1 MKKLFY
7 IGIIGLILFEILN
20 VYFIMPMPGSQRM
33 KSIDIAY
40 FFNTYRWIF
49 RGFFGLPAL
58 VGIYEIFQS
67 NRWVAIIG
75 CLLVGTITY
84 ATNYIMAADTMFYQP
99 KRLSLKN
106 AKENKVILNK
116 VVLGI
121 TINGESKAYPIS
133 MLIYH
138 HQVRDVLGGKPIMVT
153 YCSVCRTGR
162 IFEPTVKGKLE
173 NFRLVGMD
181 HFNAMFEDETTKSWW
196 RQANGEAI
204 TGKLKGTKLPELE
217 AQQTSLATWLKLYPD
232 SKIMQADLKFKEN
245 YDSTAKYESGK
256 SKKELTGT
264 DSLSWK
270 PKSWVVGIESGKKSI
285 AIDWN
290 RLKKE
295 RIVNFEIGKN
305 PFTLVLASDNK
316 SFFTFERPNVQT
328 KFSFRNDTLST
339 KNLKFDLKGMEISS
353 KATSK
358 KSMLTKNFGTVGK
371 LFILRQVGIEIN
383 STRMKQMPSAAQ
395 IYTDFIE

>member
-33 KSIDIAY
+33 RSIDVAY

-49 RGFFGLPAL
+49 RGFFGFLTLIGIYPMYKFKRWIVVLGCIL
-58 VGIYEIFQS
+58 VGI
-67 NRWVAIIG
+67 
-75 CLLVGTITY
+75 ITY
-84 ATNYIMAADTMFYQP
+84 ATNYEMAADTMFYQP
-99 KRLSLKN
+99 ETLSLKE
-106 AKENKVILNK
+106 AKDNKIK
-116 VVLGI
+116 TDRVVLGI
-121 TINGESKAYPIS
+121 TVNGESKAYPIS

-162 IFEPTVKGKLE
+162 VFEPIVNGKLE

-181 HFNAMFEDETTKSWW
+181 YFNAMFEDETTKSWW

-217 AQQTSLATWLKLYPD
+217 AQQTSLATWLKLYPT
-232 SKIMQADLKFKEN
+232 SKVMQADPKFKEN

-270 PKSWVVGIESGKKSI
+270 SKSWVVGIESRNESI

-295 RIVNFEIGKN
+295 RVINFQMKEK
-305 PFTLVLASDNK
+305 PLVLALASDNK
-316 SFFTFERPNVQT
+316 SFFAFQRPNIQT
-328 KFSFRNDTLST
+328 RFRFQNDTLLT
-339 KNLKFDLKGMEISS
+339 ENLKFDLKGIEVVS
-353 KATSK
+353 KQQLK
-358 KSMLTKNFGTVGK
+358 K
-371 LFILRQVGIEIN
+371 IN
-383 STRMKQMPSAAQ
+383 AYQEFWHSWQTFHPETTR
-395 IYTDFIE
+395 Y

>member
-33 KSIDIAY
+33 RSIDIAY

-49 RGFFGLPAL
+49 RGFFGLLAL
-58 VGIYEIFQS
+58 VGIYPMFQS
-67 NRWVAIIG
+67 NRWITIVG
-75 CLLVGTITY
+75 CLLAGIIIY

-99 KRLSLKN
+99 EKLSLKD
-106 AKENKVILNK
+106 AKENKVKMDK

-121 TINGESKAYPIS
+121 TIDGESKAYPIS
-133 MLIYH
+133 MLVYH

-217 AQQTSLATWLKLYPD
+217 TQQTSLATWLKLYPD

-245 YDSTAKYESGK
+245 YDTTAKYESGK

-270 PKSWVVGIESGKKSI
+270 PKSWVVGIESGKESI

-290 RLKKE
+290 RLKRE
-295 RIVNFEIGKN
+295 RIVNFQIGKN
-305 PFTLVLASDNK
+305 SFTLVLASDNK

-328 KFSFRNDTLST
+328 KFSFRNDTLLT
-339 KNLKFDLKGMEISS
+339 ENLKFNLKGMGISS
-353 KATSK
+353 KSQLK
-358 KSMLTKNFGTVGK
+358 K
-371 LFILRQVGIEIN
+371 IN
-383 STRMKQMPSAAQ
+383 AHQEFWHSWQTFHPQTRR
-395 IYTDFIE
+395 Y

>member
-33 KSIDIAY
+33 RSIDIAY

-49 RGFFGLPAL
+49 RGFFGSLAL
-58 VGIYEIFQS
+58 VGIYPMFQS
-67 NRWVAIIG
+67 NRWIAIVG
-75 CLLVGTITY
+75 CLLAGTITY

-99 KRLSLKN
+99 EKLSLKD
-106 AKENKVILNK
+106 AKENKVQMDK

-133 MLIYH
+133 MLVYH
-138 HQVRDVLGGKPIMVT
+138 HQVRDVLGGEPIMVT

-162 IFEPTVKGKLE
+162 IFDPTVKGKLE

-217 AQQTSLATWLKLYPD
+217 TQQTSLATWLKLYPD

-245 YDSTAKYESGK
+245 YDTTAKYESGK

-270 PKSWVVGIESGKKSI
+270 PKSWVVGIESGKESI

-290 RLKKE
+290 RLKRE
-295 RIVNFEIGKN
+295 RIVNFQIGKN
-305 PFTLVLASDNK
+305 SFTLVLASDNK

-328 KFSFRNDTLST
+328 KFSFRNDTLLT
-339 KNLKFDLKGMEISS
+339 ENLKFNLKGMGISS
-353 KATSK
+353 KSQLK
-358 KSMLTKNFGTVGK
+358 K
-371 LFILRQVGIEIN
+371 IN
-383 STRMKQMPSAAQ
+383 AHQEFWHSWQTFHPQTRR
-395 IYTDFIE
+395 Y

>member
-7 IGIIGLILFEILN
+7 VGIIGLILFEILN

-33 KSIDIAY
+33 RSIDVAY
-40 FFNTYRWIF
+40 FFNSYRWMF
-49 RGFFGLPAL
+49 RGFFGFLTL
-58 VGIYEIFQS
+58 ISIYPMFQFKP
-67 NRWVAIIG
+67 WIVVLG
-75 CLLVGTITY
+75 CVLLVIITY
-84 ATNYIMAADTMFYQP
+84 ATNYQMAADTMFYQP
-99 KRLSLKN
+99 ETLSLKE
-106 AKENKVILNK
+106 AKDNKVKTDRVILG
-116 VVLGI
+116 V

-133 MLIYH
+133 MLVYH
-138 HQVRDVLGGKPIMVT
+138 HQVRDVLGGKEIMVT

-162 IFEPTVKGKLE
+162 VFEPKVNGKLE

-181 HFNAMFEDETTKSWW
+181 NFNAMFEDEATKSWW

-217 AQQTSLATWLKLYPD
+217 AQQTSLATWLKLYPT
-232 SKIMQADLKFKEN
+232 SKIMQADLKFKDN

-270 PKSWVVGIESGKKSI
+270 SKSWIVGIESGKESI

-295 RIVNFEIGKN
+295 RIVNFQIGEK
-305 PFTLVLASDNK
+305 PLVLALASDNT
-316 SFFTFERPNVQT
+316 SFFAFERPNNQT
-328 KFSFRNDTLST
+328 KFSLRNDTLLT
-339 KNLKFDLKGMEISS
+339 ENMKFDLKGIEVNS
-353 KATSK
+353 KQPLKKINAHQEFWHSWQTFHPSTS
-358 KSMLTKNFGTVGK
+358 
-371 LFILRQVGIEIN
+371 R
-383 STRMKQMPSAAQ
+383 
-395 IYTDFIE
+395 Y

>member
-33 KSIDIAY
+33 RSIDLAY

-49 RGFFGLPAL
+49 RGFFGFLTI
-58 VGIYEIFQS
+58 VGIVPMFQFK
-67 NRWVAIIG
+67 RWIVIVG
-75 CLLVGTITY
+75 CLLVGIVTY
-84 ATNYIMAADTMFYQP
+84 AINYEMAADTMFYQP
-99 KRLSLKN
+99 ETLSLKD
-106 AKENKVILNK
+106 AKENKVKTDRL
-116 VVLGI
+116 VLGV

-133 MLIYH
+133 MLVYH

-162 IFEPTVKGKLE
+162 VFEPIVNGKLE

-196 RQANGEAI
+196 RQANGKAI
-204 TGKLKGTKLPELE
+204 TGMLKGTKLPELE

-270 PKSWVVGIESGKKSI
+270 RKSWVVGIESGTESI

-295 RIVNFEIGKN
+295 RIVNFQINKK
-305 PFTLVLASDNK
+305 PLVVALASDNK
-316 SFFTFERPNVQT
+316 SFFAFERPNAQT
-328 KFSFRNDTLST
+328 KFSFKNDTLLIE
-339 KNLKFDLKGMEISS
+339 NQKFDLKGIEVNS
-353 KATSK
+353 KQQLK
-358 KSMLTKNFGTVGK
+358 KINAHQEFWHSWQEFHLTTTK
-371 LFILRQVGIEIN
+371 
-383 STRMKQMPSAAQ
+383 
-395 IYTDFIE
+395 Y

>member
-7 IGIIGLILFEILN
+7 IGIIGLVLFEILN
-20 VYFIMPMPGSQRM
+20 VYFIMPMPGSQQIR
-33 KSIDIAY
+33 SIDMAY
-40 FFNTYRWIF
+40 FFYTYRWIF
-49 RGFFGLPAL
+49 RGFFGFLTLIGIYPMVQSKRWIVVLGCIL
-58 VGIYEIFQS
+58 VGI
-67 NRWVAIIG
+67 V
-75 CLLVGTITY
+75 TY
-84 ATNYIMAADTMFYQP
+84 ATNFEMAADTMFYEP
-99 KRLSLKN
+99 ETLSLKD
-106 AKENKVILNK
+106 AKENKVKLERM
-116 VVLGI
+116 VLGV

-133 MLIYH
+133 MLVYH

-162 IFEPTVKGKLE
+162 VFEPIVNGKLE

-217 AQQTSLATWLKLYPD
+217 AQQTSLATWLKLYPN
-232 SKIMQADLKFKEN
+232 SKIMQPDLKFKEN

-270 PKSWVVGIESGKKSI
+270 RKSWVVGIEIGKESI

-295 RIVNFEIGKN
+295 RIVNFQLDEKS
-305 PFTLVLASDNK
+305 LVLALASDNK
-316 SFFTFERPNVQT
+316 SFFAFERPQNQM
-328 KFSFRNDTLST
+328 KFSLKNDSLVIQ
-339 KNLKFDLKGMEISS
+339 NQRFDLRGISS
-353 KATSK
+353 DSK
-358 KSMLTKNFGTVGK
+358 TTLKKINAYQEFWHSWETFHPNTK
-371 LFILRQVGIEIN
+371 R
-383 STRMKQMPSAAQ
+383 
-395 IYTDFIE
+395 Y

>member
-33 KSIDIAY
+33 RSIDIAY
-40 FFNTYRWIF
+40 FFNTYRWLF
-49 RGFFGLPAL
+49 RGFFGLLAL
-58 VGIYEIFQS
+58 VGIYPMFQFK
-67 NRWVAIIG
+67 RWIAALG
-75 CLLVGTITY
+75 CLLVGIVTY
-84 ATNYIMAADTMFYQP
+84 ATNYEMAADTMFYQP
-99 KRLSLKN
+99 ETLSLKDVR
-106 AKENKVILNK
+106 ANKVK
-116 VVLGI
+116 TDRVVLGV

-133 MLIYH
+133 MLVYH

-162 IFEPTVKGKLE
+162 VFEPIVKGKLE
-173 NFRLVGMD
+173 TFRLVGMD
-181 HFNAMFEDETTKSWW
+181 HFNAMFEDKTTKSWW

-217 AQQTSLATWLKLYPD
+217 AQQTSLATWLKLYPN
-232 SKIMQADLKFKEN
+232 SKIMQADVKFKEN

-270 PKSWVVGIESGKKSI
+270 PKSWVVGVESGKASI

-295 RIVNFEIGKN
+295 RIINFQMGEK
-305 PFTLVLASDNK
+305 PLVLVLASDNK
-316 SFFTFERPNVQT
+316 SFFAFERPNSQT
-328 KFSFRNDTLST
+328 KFSFQNDILLTE
-339 KNLKFDLKGMEISS
+339 NLKFDLKGIEVNLKQQLKKINAHQEFWHSWQTFHPS
-353 KATSK
+353 TS
-358 KSMLTKNFGTVGK
+358 
-371 LFILRQVGIEIN
+371 R
-383 STRMKQMPSAAQ
+383 
-395 IYTDFIE
+395 Y

>member
-7 IGIIGLILFEILN
+7 IGIVGLIIFEILN

-33 KSIDIAY
+33 RSIDFAY
-40 FFNTYRWIF
+40 FFNSYRWIF
-49 RGFFGLPAL
+49 RGFFGLITLA
-58 VGIYEIFQS
+58 GIYPMFQS
-67 NRWVAIIG
+67 KRWIMIVG
-75 CLLVGTITY
+75 CLLVGIITY
-84 ATNYIMAADTMFYQP
+84 ATNYVMAADTMFYQP
-99 KRLSLKN
+99 ETLSLKDI
-106 AKENKVILNK
+106 KENKIKTDK
-116 VVLGI
+116 VVLGVN
-121 TINGESKAYPIS
+121 INGESKAYPIS

-138 HQVRDVLGGKPIMVT
+138 HQVRDILGGKPIMVT

-162 IFEPTVKGKLE
+162 VFEPTVNGKIE

-204 TGKLKGTKLPELE
+204 TGKLKGTKLPELM
-217 AQQTSLATWLKLYPD
+217 AQQTSLAVWLKLYPN
-232 SKIMQADLKFKEN
+232 SKVMQADLKFKEN

-270 PKSWVVGIESGKKSI
+270 PKSWIVGVESGEKSI

-295 RIVNFEIGKN
+295 RIINFQLGEK
-305 PFTLVLASDNK
+305 PLVLVLASDNK
-316 SFFTFERPNVQT
+316 SFFAFERPNNQS
-328 KFSFRNDTLST
+328 KFTFKNDTLFT
-339 KNLKFDLKGMEISS
+339 ENLTFDLKGIEVNS
-353 KATSK
+353 KQQLEK
-358 KSMLTKNFGTVGK
+358 
-371 LFILRQVGIEIN
+371 IN
-383 STRMKQMPSAAQ
+383 AYQEFWHSWQTFHSETRR
-395 IYTDFIE
+395 Y

>member
-33 KSIDIAY
+33 RSIDIAY
-40 FFNTYRWIF
+40 FFTTYRWIF
-49 RGFFGLPAL
+49 RGFFGLWIL
-58 VGIYEIFQS
+58 VGIYPMFQS
-67 NRWVAIIG
+67 NRWIVIIG
-75 CLLVGTITY
+75 CLLAGTITY
-84 ATNYIMAADTMFYQP
+84 ATNYVMAADTMFYQP
-99 KRLSLKN
+99 EKLILKD
-106 AKENKVILNK
+106 AKENKVKMDK

-133 MLIYH
+133 MLVYH

-217 AQQTSLATWLKLYPD
+217 TQQTSLATWLKLYPD

-270 PKSWVVGIESGKKSI
+270 PKSWVVGVESGKESI

-295 RIVNFEIGKN
+295 RIVNFQIGKN
-305 PFTLVLASDNK
+305 PFMLVLASDNK

-328 KFSFRNDTLST
+328 KFSYRNDTLLT
-339 KNLKFDLKGMEISS
+339 ENLKFDLKGIEISS
-353 KATSK
+353 KSK
-358 KSMLTKNFGTVGK
+358 LKK
-371 LFILRQVGIEIN
+371 IN
-383 STRMKQMPSAAQ
+383 AYQEFWHSWQTFHPQTRR
-395 IYTDFIE
+395 Y

>member
-7 IGIIGLILFEILN
+7 IGIIGLVLFEILN
-20 VYFIMPMPGSQRM
+20 VYFIMPMPGSQQIR
-33 KSIDIAY
+33 SIDIAY
-40 FFNTYRWIF
+40 FLNTYRWIF
-49 RGFFGLPAL
+49 RGFFGFLAL
-58 VGIYEIFQS
+58 VGIYPMFQFK
-67 NRWVAIIG
+67 RWIAVVG
-75 CLLVGTITY
+75 CLLAGIIIY
-84 ATNYIMAADTMFYQP
+84 ETNYDMAADTIFYQP
-99 KRLSLKN
+99 ETLSLKD
-106 AKENKVILNK
+106 AKENKVKLER
-116 VVLGI
+116 VVLGL

-133 MLIYH
+133 MLVYH

-162 IFEPTVKGKLE
+162 VFEPMVNGKLE

-217 AQQTSLATWLKLYPD
+217 AQQTSLATWLKLYPN

-270 PKSWVVGIESGKKSI
+270 RKSWVVGVVSGKESI

-290 RLKKE
+290 RLMKE
-295 RIVNFEIGKN
+295 RVINFQIGQK
-305 PFTLVLASDNK
+305 PLVLALASDNK
-316 SFFTFERPNVQT
+316 SFFAFERPNSVI
-328 KFSFRNDTLST
+328 KFSFKKDTLLT
-339 KNLKFDLKGMEISS
+339 ENLQFDLKGIEVSS
-353 KATSK
+353 KQQLK
-358 KSMLTKNFGTVGK
+358 KINAHQEFWHSWQEFHQNTK
-371 LFILRQVGIEIN
+371 R
-383 STRMKQMPSAAQ
+383 
-395 IYTDFIE
+395 Y

>member
-7 IGIIGLILFEILN
+7 LGIIGLIVFEILN

-33 KSIDIAY
+33 RSIDVAY
-40 FFNTYRWIF
+40 FFNTYRWVF
-49 RGFFGLPAL
+49 RGFFGFLTL
-58 VGIYEIFQS
+58 IGIYPMFQFK
-67 NRWVAIIG
+67 RWIVVVG
-75 CLLVGTITY
+75 CLLVGIVTY
-84 ATNYIMAADTMFYQP
+84 ATNYLMAADTMFYQP
-99 KRLSLKN
+99 ETLSLKDSR
-106 AKENKVILNK
+106 ANKVK
-116 VVLGI
+116 TDRVVLGV

-133 MLIYH
+133 MLVYH

-162 IFEPTVKGKLE
+162 VFEPIVNGKLE
-173 NFRLVGMD
+173 TFRLVGMD

-204 TGKLKGTKLPELE
+204 TGTLKGTKLPELE

-295 RIVNFEIGKN
+295 RIVNFQMGKK
-305 PFTLVLASDNK
+305 PLVLVLASDNK
-316 SFFTFERPNVQT
+316 SFFAFERPNIQT
-328 KFSFRNDTLST
+328 KLEFQNDLIST
-339 KNLKFDLKGMEISS
+339 QNLKFDLKGIEVNS
-353 KATSK
+353 KQQLKKINAHQEFWHSWQNFHPLTS
-358 KSMLTKNFGTVGK
+358 
-371 LFILRQVGIEIN
+371 R
-383 STRMKQMPSAAQ
+383 
-395 IYTDFIE
+395 Y

>member
-7 IGIIGLILFEILN
+7 LGIVGLIIFEIIN

-33 KSIDIAY
+33 RSIDIAY
-40 FFNTYRWIF
+40 FFNTYRWFF
-49 RGFFGLPAL
+49 RGFFWLLTLAGIYPMFQFKRWIVVLGCVL
-58 VGIYEIFQS
+58 VGGVS
-67 NRWVAIIG
+67 
-75 CLLVGTITY
+75 Y
-84 ATNYIMAADTMFYQP
+84 ATNYEMAADTMFYQP
-99 KRLSLKN
+99 ETLSLRDTKT
-106 AKENKVILNK
+106 NKVK
-116 VVLGI
+116 TDRVVLGV

-138 HQVRDVLGGKPIMVT
+138 HQVRDNLGGKPIMVT

-162 IFEPTVKGKLE
+162 VFEPKVNGKLE
-173 NFRLVGMD
+173 TFRLVGMD

-217 AQQTSLATWLKLYPD
+217 TQQTSLATWLKLYPNA
-232 SKIMQADLKFKEN
+232 KVMQADPKFKEN

-270 PKSWVVGIESGKKSI
+270 PKSWIVGIESGKESI

-290 RLKKE
+290 RLMKE
-295 RIVNFEIGKN
+295 RVVNFKLN
-305 PFTLVLASDNK
+305 KKPLVLALARDNK
-316 SFFTFERPNVQT
+316 SLFAFERPNTET
-328 KFSFRNDTLST
+328 KFSIQNDTLLT
-339 KNLKFDLKGMEISS
+339 EKLKFDLKGIEVNS
-353 KATSK
+353 KQQLKKINAHQEFWHSWQTFHPETS
-358 KSMLTKNFGTVGK
+358 
-371 LFILRQVGIEIN
+371 R
-383 STRMKQMPSAAQ
+383 
-395 IYTDFIE
+395 Y

>member
-7 IGIIGLILFEILN
+7 IGIIGLIIFEILN

-33 KSIDIAY
+33 RSIDIAY

-49 RGFFGLPAL
+49 RGFFGLLTL
-58 VGIYEIFQS
+58 VGIYPMFQFK
-67 NRWVAIIG
+67 RWIVILG
-75 CLLVGTITY
+75 CVLVGIVTY
-84 ATNYIMAADTMFYQP
+84 ATNFQMAADTMFYQP
-99 KRLSLKN
+99 ETLSLKD
-106 AKENKVILNK
+106 AKGNKVK
-116 VVLGI
+116 TDRVVLGV

-133 MLIYH
+133 MLVYH

-162 IFEPTVKGKLE
+162 VFEPKVNGKLE

-217 AQQTSLATWLKLYPD
+217 AQQTSLATWLKLYPN

-270 PKSWVVGIESGKKSI
+270 PKSWVVGIESGKESI

-295 RIVNFEIGKN
+295 RIVNFQIDTK
-305 PFTLVLASDNK
+305 PLVLVLSSDNK
-316 SFFTFERPNVQT
+316 SFFAFERPNIQS
-328 KFSFRNDTLST
+328 KFSLQNDSLLTQ
-339 KNLKFDLKGMEISS
+339 NLKFDLKG
-353 KATSK
+353 
-358 KSMLTKNFGTVGK
+358 
-371 LFILRQVGIEIN
+371 IEIN
-383 STRMKQMPSAAQ
+383 SKQQLKKINAHQEFWHSWQTFHPKT
-395 IYTDFIE
+395 IRY

>member
-1 MKKLFY
+1 MFTFNKMKKLFY

-33 KSIDIAY
+33 RSIDIAY
-40 FFNTYRWIF
+40 FFTTYRWIF
-49 RGFFGLPAL
+49 RGFFGLWTL
-58 VGIYEIFQS
+58 VGIYPMFQS
-67 NRWVAIIG
+67 NRWIVIIG
-75 CLLVGTITY
+75 CLLAGTITY
-84 ATNYIMAADTMFYQP
+84 ATNYVMAADTMFYQP
-99 KRLSLKN
+99 EKLSLKD
-106 AKENKVILNK
+106 AKENKVKMDK

-133 MLIYH
+133 MLVYH

-217 AQQTSLATWLKLYPD
+217 TQQTSLATWLKLYPD

-270 PKSWVVGIESGKKSI
+270 PKSWVVGVESGKESI

-295 RIVNFEIGKN
+295 RIINFEIGKN
-305 PFTLVLASDNK
+305 AFTLVLASDNK

-328 KFSFRNDTLST
+328 KFSYRNDTLLT
-339 KNLKFDLKGMEISS
+339 ENLKFDLKGIEISS
-353 KATSK
+353 KSK
-358 KSMLTKNFGTVGK
+358 LKK
-371 LFILRQVGIEIN
+371 IN
-383 STRMKQMPSAAQ
+383 AYQEFWHSWQTFHPQTRR
-395 IYTDFIE
+395 Y

>member
-33 KSIDIAY
+33 RSIDIAY

-49 RGFFGLPAL
+49 RGFFSLLAL
-58 VGIYEIFQS
+58 VGIYPMFQS
-67 NRWVAIIG
+67 NRWIAIIG
-75 CLLVGTITY
+75 CLLAGTITY

-99 KRLSLKN
+99 EKLSLKD
-106 AKENKVILNK
+106 AKENKVKMDK

-133 MLIYH
+133 MLVYH

-217 AQQTSLATWLKLYPD
+217 TQQTSLATWLKLYPD

-270 PKSWVVGIESGKKSI
+270 PKSWVVGVESGKESI

-295 RIVNFEIGKN
+295 RIINFEIGKN
-305 PFTLVLASDNK
+305 AFTLVLASDNK
-316 SFFTFERPNVQT
+316 SFFTFERPNDQT
-328 KFSFRNDTLST
+328 KFSFRNDILLAE
-339 KNLKFDLKGMEISS
+339 NLKFDLKGIEVNSRQQL
-353 KATSK
+353 K
-358 KSMLTKNFGTVGK
+358 K
-371 LFILRQVGIEIN
+371 IN
-383 STRMKQMPSAAQ
+383 AHQEFWHSWQTFHPQTRR
-395 IYTDFIE
+395 Y

>member
-33 KSIDIAY
+33 RSIDIAY
-40 FFNTYRWIF
+40 SFTTYRWIF
-49 RGFFGLPAL
+49 RGFFSLLAL
-58 VGIYEIFQS
+58 VGIYPMFQS
-67 NRWVAIIG
+67 NRWIAIIG
-75 CLLVGTITY
+75 CLLAGTITY

-99 KRLSLKN
+99 EKLSLKD
-106 AKENKVILNK
+106 AKENKVKMDK

-133 MLIYH
+133 MLVYH

-217 AQQTSLATWLKLYPD
+217 TQQTSLATWLKLYPD

-270 PKSWVVGIESGKKSI
+270 PKSWVVGVESGKESI

-295 RIVNFEIGKN
+295 RIINFEIGKN
-305 PFTLVLASDNK
+305 AFTLVLASDNK
-316 SFFTFERPNVQT
+316 SFFTFERPNDQT
-328 KFSFRNDTLST
+328 KFSFRNDILLAE
-339 KNLKFDLKGMEISS
+339 NLKFDLKGIEVNSRQQL
-353 KATSK
+353 K
-358 KSMLTKNFGTVGK
+358 K
-371 LFILRQVGIEIN
+371 IN
-383 STRMKQMPSAAQ
+383 AHQEFWHSWQTFHPQTRR
-395 IYTDFIE
+395 Y